1 MYGIHFKA
9 FKALDAGGP
18 LTKAALDKGDIDVGL
33 IFSSDSAFATG
44 KYVQLEDD
52 KHLQNADSVVPVIRE
67 KTVSDA
73 AYTVLNDVSTK
84 LNTDDLIQMNKKAD
98 VDKQDP
104 DAIAADWLKSH
115 GY

>member
-1 MYGIHFKA
+1 MTTTTQEALLRLEGVTKNYG
-9 FKALDAGGP
+9 P
-18 LTKAALDKGDIDVGL
+18 
-33 IFSSDSAFATG
+33 
-44 KYVQLEDD
+44 
-52 KHLQNADSVVPVIRE
+52 N
-67 KTVSDA
+67 
-73 AYTVLNDVSTK
+73 TVLNDVSTK